1 MAGHVARAKAD
12 SSLSWFRSQSAGE
25 IRGKTEPEPCDGFL
39 EDSAQCFASMFV
51 ETWSMLRS
59 CLLLYLTTALLH
71 AETCACTI
79 PVFRYALDRWEA
91 DKFHLVLP
99 ATSSSDRTLTD
110 ALRPLRANGKANLDI
125 TTSKEAATAVLN
137 SSRDIERPVWSGT
150 LDTASLAALL
160 DSPGR
165 TKIIEQ
171 ILAGDSAIWV
181 IAAGDTPAD
190 KAEVE
195 RIEKR
200 LKFLE
205 QVASL
210 PIQDPNDPDSQLGP
224 GPALKLK
231 FTTLRL
237 NRNDPGEKLLLS
249 MLAGPKGMI
258 DPATTSFAAAV
269 FGKGR
274 VLGAWSLNDLD
285 DASLEDACMFLVGRC
300 GCRIKNENP
309 GWDLLLNVDW
319 VKALNEAG
327 QSKPAAQLN
336 TPAVVP
342 ETVITKIQKIQ
353 PDEMNPSPASV
364 GSTQRKLWLAGAAS
378 LLAVAAFIL
387 LRGRAKH

>member
-1 MAGHVARAKAD
+1 
-12 SSLSWFRSQSAGE
+12 
-25 IRGKTEPEPCDGFL
+25 
-39 EDSAQCFASMFV
+39 MFV

-99 ATSSSDRTLTD
+99 ASASGDRTLTD

-137 SSRDIERPVWSGT
+137 SSRGSERPVWSGT
-150 LDTASLAALL
+150 LDKASLAALL

-165 TKIIEQ
+165 TRIIEQ

-181 IAAGDTPAD
+181 IAAGGTPAD
-190 KAEVE
+190 KVEVE

-224 GPALKLK
+224 GPDLKLK
-231 FTTLRL
+231 FATLRL

-274 VLGAWSLNDLD
+274 VLGAWPLNDLD

-319 VKALNEAG
+319 IKALKEAG
-327 QSKPAAQLN
+327 QSKPAAQPN

-342 ETVITKIQKIQ
+342 ETVITKIQKTQ